1 MVILFIYVSQVQDE
15 CSAEWSE
22 MLTEMNEKWEQRY
35 RETKERY
42 ELFSEDRL
50 KIYSDYNY
58 IIEAK
63 LVEEN
68 KRLRKK
74 IDTLLVS
81 KVCTF
86 LYRLS

>member
-1 MVILFIYVSQVQDE
+1 MF
-15 CSAEWSE
+15 
-22 MLTEMNEKWEQRY
+22 TEINEKWEQRY

-50 KIYSDYNY
+50 KIYSDYNN
-58 IIEAK
+58 IVEAE

-68 KRLRKK
+68 TRLRKK
-74 IDTLLVS
+74 IETLLVS

-86 LYRLS
+86 VQRFS